1 MGEPTSLNSQA
12 PKRQAR
18 PGAHVARDPGYCGGG
33 HLPRLS
39 RNLRASRYPCLQ
51 LSATTCQHTGQ
62 GGGWA
67 GAAWTC
73 PSS

>member
-39 RNLRASRYPCLQ
+39 RNLRASRLPGWLAALAPGPPVSG
-51 LSATTCQHTGQ
+51 LSSLLRKLG
-62 GGGWA
+62 
-67 GAAWTC
+67 
-73 PSS
+73 